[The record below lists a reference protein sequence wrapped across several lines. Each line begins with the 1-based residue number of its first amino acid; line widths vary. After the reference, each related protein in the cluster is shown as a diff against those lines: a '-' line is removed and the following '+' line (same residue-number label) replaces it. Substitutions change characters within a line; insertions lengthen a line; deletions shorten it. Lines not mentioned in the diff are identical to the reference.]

1 MITAKSKQDY
11 QRQVELFERKLNLV
25 AGNNLGYYGTTMEAF
40 LKAETQKIAISKKE
54 RKAYFLGQYD
64 VVLCDSYA
72 AYFDEDYQKEFNVPI
87 VTL

>member
-11 QRQVELFERKLNLV
+11 QRQVELFERKLSLA
-25 AGNNLGYYGTTMEAF
+25 AGLNAGYYSTKMEAF
-40 LKAETQKIAISKKE
+40 LKAEIQKIAISKKE

-64 VVLCDSYA
+64 VVLCDSHA
-72 AYFDEDYQKEFNVPI
+72 AYFDEDYQKGFNVPI